1 VQLDQEVTDQSVVLR
16 FQQLDLR
23 GVQWP
28 GS

>member
-1 VQLDQEVTDQSVVLR
+1 VQLDQEVTDQSVVLC
-16 FQQLDLR
+16 FQQLDFK